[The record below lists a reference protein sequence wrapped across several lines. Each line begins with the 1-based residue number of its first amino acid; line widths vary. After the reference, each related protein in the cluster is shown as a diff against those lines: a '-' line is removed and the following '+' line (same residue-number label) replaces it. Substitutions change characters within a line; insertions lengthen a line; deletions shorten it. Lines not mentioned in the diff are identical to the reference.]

1 MTRVTNGSTNGSSTK
16 LKPKKSKS
24 PSLLSTNGSQTAAAT
39 TQLSPTS
46 TGSSHS
52 TNRQFDIKPE
62 LLGTA
67 NVNSLQSS
75 QAATLQHHML
85 GAANQQQAQQSNL
98 QSNLNAQLGQQVQ
111 AHNLNN
117 LNNHLN
123 NHNQQMH
130 HLHHQM
136 TSAGQQ
142 YHAQHQSMHHSHLN
156 HHGLQSPVQNIAN
169 SSQYHHHA
177 ASLQNHNAA
186 LVAHHHMLGQHQ
198 LNAAAA
204 IQQSNQSQLQA
215 NYCISPSSRTD
226 SDSPYNG
233 ANSTASNSAAG
244 SNGAVQQQSNG
255 GASANQST
263 QSGAGNGTPTPSGQQ
278 TTGSSTPSSNQ
289 FTPAVL
295 VKRESPNFSSLHHS
309 FTNSNSNGS
318 SSSNSQALVASSN
331 PSSNSSSNS
340 SISLT
345 AAAIATANA
354 INTSAGSLTPNDT
367 QTSSLLPATSAHH
380 HPITSLH
387 PAVYN
392 MAANANAAVFNHQ
405 AYGQSTADQLAFDRQ
420 LAYSQHTGSLWPLNQ
435 SVSDLVNNNNCIQ
448 NRMPW
453 PLESN
458 YTTL

>member
-1 MTRVTNGSTNGSSTK
+1 MTNGGTNGSSTK

-24 PSLLSTNGSQTAAAT
+24 PSLLTTNGQTTTAT

-62 LLGTA
+62 LLAGTG

-75 QAATLQHHML
+75 LQSSQTAAINHHML
-85 GAANQQQAQQSNL
+85 TAGNQPHSQQNNL
-98 QSNLNAQLGQQVQ
+98 QSNLNAQLGQQ

-117 LNNHLN
+117 LNHLN

-130 HLHHQM
+130 HHLHQM
-136 TSAGQQ
+136 TAGQQ
-142 YHAQHQSMHHSHLN
+142 YPTHAQHQQMHHSHLN

-169 SSQYHHHA
+169 PSHYHQHA
-177 ASLQNHNAA
+177 ASLQNQHNA

-198 LNAAAA
+198 LNAA
-204 IQQSNQSQLQA
+204 IQQSSQSQLQS

-233 ANSTASNSAAG
+233 ANSTASNSAAT
-244 SNGAVQQQSNG
+244 NGAVQQANGAAAGNQSAPSNG
-255 GASANQST
+255 S
-263 QSGAGNGTPTPSGQQ
+263 NGTQTPNSQQPTAP
-278 TTGSSTPSSNQ
+278 STPSANQ

-295 VKRESPNFSSLHHS
+295 VKRESPNFSSSLHHS

-318 SSSNSQALVASSN
+318 NSSNSQALVSSN

-354 INTSAGSLTPNDT
+354 INSSAGNITPNDT
-367 QTSSLLPATSAHH
+367 QPSSLIPATSAHH

-392 MAANANAAVFNHQ
+392 MAANANTAVFNHPT
-405 AYGQSTADQLAFDRQ
+405 YVQSTADQLAFDPQ
-420 LAYSQHTGSLWPLNQ
+420 LAYSQHARSLWPGLNQ

-448 NRMPW
+448 SRMAWSLP
-453 PLESN
+453 ESN
-458 YTTL
+458 YTAL